1 MNSRPRAFVLLLLLV
16 LAWGSVLASPFRAF
30 AELCRTG
37 AFRIGAALG
46 LDRPVAILVA
56 YFVALLVLIGLLV
69 LSRSK
74 GKHFTAPFCALAAL
88 AYNLILSALGE
99 QGFAVAF
106 STSISLALALLFM
119 LPKSPR
125 PAMWLGDA
133 FTMAIPAMVLFDAVV
148 MPAAQRLSIGLP
160 HVKNWLDWGNSSLVS
175 GVGGA
180 AGLNG
185 FLGLDLLLW
194 SLILFVVFL
203 IPTLFLTVG
212 RPKG

>member
-1 MNSRPRAFVLLLLLV
+1 
-16 LAWGSVLASPFRAF
+16 
-30 AELCRTG
+30 
-37 AFRIGAALG
+37 
-46 LDRPVAILVA
+46 
-56 YFVALLVLIGLLV
+56 
-69 LSRSK
+69 
-74 GKHFTAPFCALAAL
+74 
-88 AYNLILSALGE
+88 
-99 QGFAVAF
+99 
-106 STSISLALALLFM
+106 
-119 LPKSPR
+119 
-125 PAMWLGDA
+125 
-133 FTMAIPAMVLFDAVV
+133 MVLFDAVV

-180 AGLNG
+180 VGLNG